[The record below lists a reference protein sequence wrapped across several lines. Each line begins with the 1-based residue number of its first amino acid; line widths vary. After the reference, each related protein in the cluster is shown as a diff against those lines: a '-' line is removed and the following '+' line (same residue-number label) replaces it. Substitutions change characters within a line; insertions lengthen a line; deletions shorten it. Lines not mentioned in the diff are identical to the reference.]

1 MKVIR
6 LFILVLFIG
15 CFLTAS
21 LAAAL
26 SGDQM
31 VRLKQ
36 AGVSYETLA
45 LLIQKKTIETVTLTV
60 DEIIDMKT
68 AGMEEETLQIIIKST
83 SFQNRE
89 QNVVYEIGPEG
100 IQVNSVEDLLVLK
113 EAGFSEETIRA
124 IITVA
129 AADKN
134 QQTYNDAQRVLDN
147 IGIWVTPHNRRP
159 RHGHKPSHPS
169 PAE

>member
-1 MKVIR
+1 MKALR
-6 LFILVLFIG
+6 LFFIVLFIG
-15 CFLTAS
+15 SFLTAPM
-21 LAAAL
+21 AAAM

-36 AGVSYETLA
+36 AGVSDETLS
-45 LLIQKKTIETVTLTV
+45 LLIQEKTIETVALTV

-68 AGMEEETLQIIIKST
+68 AGMEEETLQTIIKS
-83 SFQNRE
+83 SSSRNSVQNA
-89 QNVVYEIGPEG
+89 VYEIGPQG

-113 EAGFSEETIRA
+113 EAGFSEQTIRA

-134 QQTYNDAQRVLDN
+134 QQTYTDALRVLDN

-159 RHGHKPSHPS
+159 HHGGKPSRPL
-169 PAE
+169 PVE